1 VLDISARF
9 SSLIR
14 VNSKN
19 SGKENRIFSRR
30 LAMCQEEKCRE
41 RIREMLKINVSLVD
55 ILKLVFMEFNFLYA
69 DIKKFLYEEI
79 RKNEKNSQL

>member
-1 VLDISARF
+1 
-9 SSLIR
+9 
-14 VNSKN
+14 
-19 SGKENRIFSRR
+19 
-30 LAMCQEEKCRE
+30 
-41 RIREMLKINVSLVD
+41 MLKINVSLVD